1 MSDAATNGAA
11 TNGAAANG
19 STNGA
24 SATSVSARGHAVAA
38 TPPSLDTAVRR
49 RRADQAFFLRLG
61 RAIAQNERVIQRLS
75 R

>member
-1 MSDAATNGAA
+1 VSDAATNRPAA
-11 TNGAAANG
+11 NGASTNG
-19 STNGA
+19 STNG
-24 SATSVSARGHAVAA
+24 TSSTSISTRGHAVAT

-49 RRADQAFFLRLG
+49 RRTDQAFFLRLG

>member
-1 MSDAATNGAA
+1 VSEAA

-19 STNGA
+19 TPARSASTNG
-24 SATSVSARGHAVAA
+24 HAA
-38 TPPSLDTAVRR
+38 TTAPPSLDTAVRR

-61 RAIAQNERVIQRLS
+61 RAIAQNEQVIQRLS